1 MIPVTLSAPSPDSG
15 SQDPAQPAPHRTG
28 RIARR
33 RLLISALALT
43 GTAVGGG
50 ALWCYRPGGPRAVA
64 ARALS
69 ALHDDPMGANTIL
82 GHRAVYSDESSPPG
96 LFSKKT
102 TLWVRNWFRDE
113 ATAPETLMGEFID
126 HARGNGWST
135 GDYSLP
141 TLWAASRSAPGLQ
154 APLGLLISQED
165 TYESDSAFHRTVRI
179 SLTYS

>member
-1 MIPVTLSAPSPDSG
+1 M
-15 SQDPAQPAPHRTG
+15 
-28 RIARR
+28 
-33 RLLISALALT
+33 
-43 GTAVGGG
+43 
-50 ALWCYRPGGPRAVA
+50 RA
-64 ARALS
+64 S
-69 ALHDDPMGANTIL
+69 TIL

>member
-50 ALWCYRPGGPRAVA
+50 ALWCYRPGGP
-64 ARALS
+64 
-69 ALHDDPMGANTIL
+69 
-82 GHRAVYSDESSPPG
+82 RAVYSDESSPPG